1 MKEIKVAEH
10 SGFCFGVKRAIEK
23 TEEQL
28 SKEGR
33 ALICGS
39 LIHNKTVTADIVSRG
54 GKIIH
59 SLDEAGPGDTV
70 IVRSHGEGA
79 RCQCEILQSL
89 ISVGLAVQFKDNI
102 VRFIGDYGNI

>member
-1 MKEIKVAEH
+1 MKEIMIAEH

-28 SKEGR
+28 DKEGK

-39 LIHNKTVTADIVSRG
+39 LIHNQTVTNDIVSRG

-59 SLDEAGPGDTV
+59 SLDEASEGDTV
-70 IVRSHGEGA
+70 IVRSHGEG
-79 RCQCEILQSL
+79 
-89 ISVGLAVQFKDNI
+89 
-102 VRFIGDYGNI
+102 